1 MELLTF
7 QSMWAMERLPWRE
20 EEWSFE
26 EKVDRLADAGYD
38 GAAVEF
44 DDPGQA
50 RDITGLLRE
59 REMSWSVECYP
70 TTVEE
75 LREPIELANE
85 LGIERATHINL
96 QPNVRPSTVLE
107 SIPLILGWI
116 EIAADAGLEVLFETH
131 RDRMTT
137 DLLYTLQLIDAVP
150 PMRLTADLSH
160 YLVGREFRW
169 PVSEANTDLI
179 HRIVERADAF
189 HGRVASREQ
198 VQIQISFPHHRPWLD
213 LFLEWWGE
221 GFRRWRGRAAD
232 GDRLVF
238 TTELGPPEW
247 YAISGPDGDEMSD
260 RWAEA
265 LQLRDA
271 VQELWAQIAAE
282 DGR

>member
-7 QSMWAMERLPWRE
+7 QSMWAMERLPWRG

-26 EKVDRLADAGYD
+26 EKVDRLAEAGFD

-44 DDPGQA
+44 DDYESAQE
-50 RDITGLLRE
+50 ITRLLRE
-59 REMSWSVECYP
+59 RDMKWSVECYP
-70 TTVEE
+70 TTVEQ

-85 LGIERATHINL
+85 FGIEYATHVNL

-107 SIPLILGWI
+107 SIPLIIGWMQ
-116 EIAADAGLEVLFETH
+116 IADEAGIEVLFETH

-169 PVSEANTDLI
+169 PVSEANTELI

-198 VQIQISFPHHRPWLD
+198 VQIQISFPHHRQLLD
-213 LFLEWWGE
+213 QFLAWWGE
-221 GFRRWRGRAAD
+221 GFRRWRGRSND
-232 GDRLVF
+232 GDRLIF

-282 DGR
+282 EDR

>member
-1 MELLTF
+1 MQLAEDTG
-7 QSMWAMERLPWRE
+7 
-20 EEWSFE
+20 
-26 EKVDRLADAGYD
+26 VD
-38 GAAVEF
+38 
-44 DDPGQA
+44 
-50 RDITGLLRE
+50 
-59 REMSWSVECYP
+59 
-70 TTVEE
+70 
-75 LREPIELANE
+75 
-85 LGIERATHINL
+85 
-96 QPNVRPSTVLE
+96 
-107 SIPLILGWI
+107 
-116 EIAADAGLEVLFETH
+116 VLFETH

-137 DLLYTLQLIDAVP
+137 DLLFTLQLIDAVP

-169 PVSEANTDLI
+169 PVSDTNTELI

-198 VQIQISFPHHRPWLD
+198 VQVQISFPHHRQLLD
-213 LFLEWWGE
+213 QFLEWWGE
-221 GFRRWRGRAAD
+221 GFRRWRRRAED
-232 GDRLVF
+232 EDEIVF